1 MMGNTRDENESQEAG
16 VQYPRTWGAWRVVGT
31 LLAVALGAFL
41 LLLGWQYWL
50 FTGGIFK
57 TSKFHPQEWT
67 SLSKKADDFSC
78 YRGGM
83 AHDIK
88 TNILR
93 TGQTIKEVEDV
104 LGKPDSTKGSVHQY
118 DLGMCSGLRI
128 DFDSLDVHFNTDGQ
142 VEGVYI
148 VQH

>member
-1 MMGNTRDENESQEAG
+1 MGNTRNENESPEAG
-16 VQYPRTWGAWRVVGT
+16 VQLLRTWGAWRVVGT
-31 LLAVALGAFL
+31 LMVVALGAFL

-57 TSKFHPQEWT
+57 TSNFHPQEWKL
-67 SLSKKADDFSC
+67 LSKKADDFFC

-93 TGQTIKEVEDV
+93 AGQTTHDVEAL
-104 LGKPDSTKGSVHQY
+104 LGKPDIIKDSVHQY
-118 DLGMCSGLRI
+118 YLGMCSGLRI
-128 DFDSLDVHFNTDGQ
+128 DFDSLDIHFNTDGQ
-142 VEGVYI
+142 IEGVYI